1 VTSLRAVEAE
11 ALRPNVSLRAILL
24 LDLISGDS
32 VVASRVRNGRN
43 LLSDGEVE
51 AAVLVPD
58 DGKSARRVAF
68 AVRDAGEG
76 AIVAV
81 GRCVALG
88 GDGLAVGMLNDG
100 EVIAMHALAG
110 S

>member
-1 VTSLRAVEAE
+1 
-11 ALRPNVSLRAILL
+11 
-24 LDLISGDS
+24 

-58 DGKSARRVAF
+58 DRKSARRVAF

-88 GDGLAVGMLNDG
+88 RDCLAVGMLDDG
-100 EVIAMHALAG
+100 EVVATHTLAG
-110 S
+110 